1 MKLYERFSSAL
12 RRVSTRKPTARKL
25 LLRGT
30 ATLALSAGLWVHTAT
45 QEKPLPQ
52 VEPVIEQATE
62 PTQRGLS
69 RQRKD
74 FDKALDIL
82 ADAASS
88 DGRLTGYFTSLQR
101 RLQGEPAPPVSGSGV
116 RVVKRVKKSD
126 QPVER
131 KTLSA
136 AGASVPVPAQAR
148 PKNVWAKMK
157 GFIGS
162 PMMEDSQPS
171 NRETAASPLRLTV
184 GDVEFQKN
192 PAIERWIDYY
202 TASERGRQT
211 MQIGINRSGSYINLA
226 RAEFRRLGVPEDLVW
241 LAHVESVWHMTAM
254 SPAAAGGLWQFIPS
268 TAKDY
273 GLTVSQEYDERL
285 DPEKQTQVAAA
296 YLRDLYTIFGDWALA
311 MAAYNCGEP
320 RVMNAVVKN
329 GNADFWELHEKQLL
343 PQETL
348 NYVPKILAA
357 IEVAGQAE
365 RYGFSPDSQP
375 ETSYA
380 GR

>member
-1 MKLYERFSSAL
+1 ML
-12 RRVSTRKPTARKL
+12 
-25 LLRGT
+25 
-30 ATLALSAGLWVHTAT
+30 TAT
-45 QEKPLPQ
+45 QEKPLPK
-52 VEPVIEQATE
+52 VEPVIEQASQ
-62 PTQRGLS
+62 PAPQGLS

-82 ADAASS
+82 ANAASS
-88 DGRLTGYFTSLQR
+88 DERLTGYFTSLQK
-101 RLQGEPAPPVSGSGV
+101 RLQGEPAPPASGSGV
-116 RVVKRVKKSD
+116 RVVKRVKKEV
-126 QPVER
+126 QPVEQN
-131 KTLSA
+131 KLSA
-136 AGASVPVPAQAR
+136 AGASVPALAQPR
-148 PKNVWAKMK
+148 PNNVWPEMK

-162 PMMEDSQPS
+162 PMMEDSQAA
-171 NRETAASPLRLTV
+171 NREVAASPLLLTV
-184 GDVEFQKN
+184 GDVTFKNN
-192 PAIERWIDYY
+192 PAIERWVNYY

-357 IEVAGQAE
+357 IEVASQAE
-365 RYGFSPDSQP
+365 SYGFSPDPQYEP
-375 ETSYA
+375 SYA